1 MVVFA
6 RPRHEPQTIRN
17 DRLTPRCSLTA
28 ALLWVRF
35 ARLFVEAAAAER
47 KRSADPKEGTV
58 TQSKSATPMPRR
70 GFTATILA
78 AVTSLLARRADG
90 QEAQSTPSLA
100 PVRIGRR
107 VVTGVDSRGRS
118 RIDSEGP
125 VPGNAT
131 WKTDRAQGLDFWLVR
146 DVPTPLAGALEP
158 TTDWEPGNRT
168 PSGGVIGR
176 LITWAPGFQ
185 YPVHTTPTLDFGVIV
200 SGRLELILDTGSTI
214 LTPGD
219 VVIQR
224 GTAHGWRVV
233 GDEPCTWAVILIDAQ
248 SRS

>member
-1 MVVFA
+1 M
-6 RPRHEPQTIRN
+6 
-17 DRLTPRCSLTA
+17 
-28 ALLWVRF
+28 
-35 ARLFVEAAAAER
+35 
-47 KRSADPKEGTV
+47 
-58 TQSKSATPMPRR
+58 
-70 GFTATILA
+70 
-78 AVTSLLARRADG
+78 
-90 QEAQSTPSLA
+90 
-100 PVRIGRR
+100 
-107 VVTGVDSRGRS
+107 
-118 RIDSEGP
+118 
-125 VPGNAT
+125 
-131 WKTDRAQGLDFWLVR
+131 
-146 DVPTPLAGALEP
+146 
-158 TTDWEPGNRT
+158 
-168 PSGGVIGR
+168 IGR